1 MFPSTHLIVSLILAA
16 ILFPFVGINS
26 MIIIVGG
33 VLIDLDHVIYYWI
46 KFKDLNFKN
55 AYNYCKNIAQTEE
68 FKKKKKVFMVFHSVE
83 FIAMII
89 ILSFYYPFLWMLV
102 VGIIVHLI
110 MDIIYELS
118 TFKTM
123 VKSLSLIAY
132 LKHVK
137 KQNKK

>member
-26 MIIIVGG
+26 LIIIVGG

-46 KFKDLNFKN
+46 RFKDINLKN

-68 FKKKKKVFMVFHSVE
+68 FKKKKKVFMLFHSVE
-83 FIAMII
+83 FIAIII
-89 ILSFYYPFLWMLV
+89 ILSFYYTFLWMLV